1 MVIAFT
7 NHKGGTGKTT
17 SVVNIGTILHS
28 KGKSVL
34 FIDCDPQGNLTYSL
48 GANNFKYGIADV
60 LLKKVELSDAA
71 IELKPNFYVLA
82 SDIRSY
88 KSELEINTKNN
99 GEFLLKEIIANYI
112 NDVDYILIDCPP
124 SLSIYTKN
132 ALNTANSVIIP
143 MQLDVLSLQGLDQMT
158 IILSEIINTTNPN
171 LKVTGVLGVN
181 VNESRK
187 LSSEILQHI
196 RENYD
201 LPIFNN
207 YIRASVKV
215 AEAPSFAKSV
225 VEYAPESSSA
235 KDYKSVTNE
244 LLKITEPK
252 KQNK

>member
-1 MVIAFT
+1 MIIAFT

-17 SVVNIGTILHS
+17 SVANIGTILHS

-34 FIDCDPQGNLTYSL
+34 FIDCDPQGNLSYSL
-48 GANNFKYGIADV
+48 GASDFKYGVSDV
-60 LLKKVELSDAA
+60 LLNKVELSDAA
-71 IELKPNFYVLA
+71 IEIKANLYILP
-82 SDIRSY
+82 SDIKSY
-88 KSELEINTKNN
+88 KSESQLYSQKN
-99 GEFLLKEIIANYI
+99 GEFLLKEILKNYVD
-112 NDVDYILIDCPP
+112 DVDYILIDCPP

-132 ALNTANSVIIP
+132 ALNAANSVIIP
-143 MQLDVLSLQGLDQMT
+143 MQLDVLSLQGLEQMT
-158 IILSEIINTTNPN
+158 SILSEIINSTNPN
-171 LKVTGVLGVN
+171 LTVTGVLGVN

-187 LSSEILQHI
+187 LSSEILEHI

-244 LLKITEPK
+244 LLKITENK
-252 KQNK
+252 KK